1 MDDGQLNPLV
11 EHCVDTINAFYE
23 RHNMK
28 ERVHMKKKPQSE
40 YATVTKIDKI
50 SPAHYKEIVPGYEY
64 MDMMVH
70 MLKDFEG
77 VEAHL
82 MGQVY
87 KYLMRYGKKDDKTQE
102 LKKAQWYLNYLIK
115 HNEEK

>member
-1 MDDGQLNPLV
+1 
-11 EHCVDTINAFYE
+11 
-23 RHNMK
+23 
-28 ERVHMKKKPQSE
+28 MKKKPQSE
-40 YATVTKIDKI
+40 YATVTKVDKI
-50 SPAHYKEIVPGYEY
+50 SPPHYKEILPNYEY

-115 HNEEK
+115 HNEEN